1 MAKDKK
7 KNAEANKIETA
18 EISKSK
24 AKREERRK
32 EVAKGRRHKRTV
44 RITGIVIAAAI
55 IAVIAFAAGKSI
67 YLSIIRTTSNSD
79 YSAGLTADGKI
90 DGVNVKDVLTLADY
104 ANINVPAE
112 EVAATD
118 EEVEADINATLES
131 HKELNTDASLEIADG
146 DEVNIDYV
154 GTIDGVEFEGGNSN
168 GAGYDLTIGSG
179 SFVDDFEQQLIGH
192 KPGENVT
199 VEVTF
204 PEGYDG
210 EDVAGKDASFAVTIN
225 GIKTTPEL
233 TDEFVAENLT
243 NDDGESYTSA
253 EEYRTSVKN
262 RFYEQHLEEYLTNY
276 IMDNSAV
283 KSYPSEY
290 LKTIQAVTKYDD
302 ENMMEYYNQMFSSYG
317 MEAYQNVWDTR
328 TDDIKDELSYEKELR
343 ERAKETVKTAL
354 VYQAIYEDAGL
365 SIDMDA
371 VIAEMTEENGEEYV
385 ANMKQNYGD
394 GYMAQAEIKD
404 TVTYYLN
411 NLYNTAGNQE

>member
-7 KNAEANKIETA
+7 TKEKENAATNTDM
-18 EISKSK
+18 SKSK
-24 AKREERRK
+24 AKREERKKEIAKVRRK
-32 EVAKGRRHKRTV
+32 KRASK
-44 RITGIVIAAAI
+44 ITGIVIAAAI
-55 IAVIAFAAGKSI
+55 IAVIAVAVGKNI
-67 YLSIIRTTSNSD
+67 YLAAIRTTSDSNP
-79 YSAGLTADGKI
+79 SAGLSADGKI
-90 DGVNVKDVLTLADY
+90 EGVNVKDVLTLADY
-104 ANINVPAE
+104 ANISIPAD

-118 EEVEADINATLES
+118 EEVDDDINATLES
-131 HKELNTDASLEIADG
+131 HKELSTDTSLVIADG

-154 GTIDGVEFEGGNSN
+154 GTVDGVEFEGGNSN

-204 PEGYDG
+204 PEDYSG

-233 TDEFVAENLT
+233 TDEFVAENLSEEG
-243 NDDGESYTSA
+243 DGSITTA
-253 EEYRTSVKN
+253 EAYRESVKQ
-262 RFYEQHLEEYLTNY
+262 RFYEEHLEEYLTNY
-276 IMDNSAV
+276 IMENSTV
-283 KSYPSEY
+283 KSYPSAY
-290 LKTIQAVTKYDD
+290 LKAIRAVTKYDD
-302 ENMMEYYNQMFSSYG
+302 EYMMQYYNQMFASYG
-317 MEAYQNVWDTR
+317 MTSYENVWDTR
-328 TDDIKDELSYEKELR
+328 DDDIKDELSYEKELR

-354 VYQAIYEDAGL
+354 VYQAVYEDAGL

-385 ANMKQNYGD
+385 TNMKENYGE

-404 TVTYYLN
+404 TVIDYLME
-411 NLYNTAGNQE
+411 LYKIK